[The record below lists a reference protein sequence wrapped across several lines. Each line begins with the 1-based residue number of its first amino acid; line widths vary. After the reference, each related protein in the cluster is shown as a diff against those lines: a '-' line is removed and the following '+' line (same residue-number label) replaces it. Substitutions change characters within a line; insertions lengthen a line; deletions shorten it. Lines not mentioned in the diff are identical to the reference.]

1 MHQSHYQPLPEII
14 LLDMDGTL
22 LDLRY
27 DDQFWEQ
34 FLPRAYAGHHGI
46 DIETA
51 RADLAASLKA
61 ARGTLAWYNI
71 DHWSVE
77 LGVNILQLKRE
88 YNGLIRYRPGTLD
101 FLQRTK
107 SLAIP
112 TVLATNAHPDLVEFK
127 ITALREQGLPFTSF
141 FDAIVTSHQYQAAKE
156 SIDFWAALEND
167 QCFDPKAAL
176 FVDDNLAVL
185 KAAATFGIGRCVAV
199 DQPDL
204 SKPPKAVTDYES
216 VTSLDEIQFAS

>member
-1 MHQSHYQPLPEII
+1 M
-14 LLDMDGTL
+14 
-22 LDLRY
+22 
-27 DDQFWEQ
+27 
-34 FLPRAYAGHHGI
+34 PRAYAGHYGI
-46 DIETA
+46 DIGTA
-51 RADLAASLKA
+51 RADLAARLKA
-61 ARGTLAWYNI
+61 TRGTLTWYNI
-71 DHWSVE
+71 DHWSEE

-101 FLQRTK
+101 FLQRAK

-112 TVLATNAHPDLVEFK
+112 TVLATNAHPDLVKLK
-127 ITALREQGLPFTSF
+127 ITALHEQGLPFTSF

>member
-1 MHQSHYQPLPEII
+1 MHQSHCQSQPEII

-34 FLPRAYAGHHGI
+34 FLPRAYAAHHGV
-46 DIETA
+46 DTETA
-51 RADLAASLKA
+51 RNDVAARLKA
-61 ARGTLAWYNI
+61 AQGTLTWYNI
-71 DHWSVE
+71 DHWSDE

-88 YNGLIRYRPGTLD
+88 YDGLIRYRPGTVD
-101 FLQRTK
+101 FLQRVK
-107 SLAIP
+107 LRAIP
-112 TVLATNAHPDLVEFK
+112 TVLATNAHPALVEFK
-127 ITALREQGLPFTSF
+127 ITALHEQGLPFTSF

-156 SIDFWAALEND
+156 SIEFWTALQND
-167 QCFDPKAAL
+167 QSFDPKAAL
-176 FVDDNLAVL
+176 LVDDNLAVL
-185 KAAATFGIGRCVAV
+185 KAAATFGIGRCIAV

-216 VTSLDEIQFAS
+216 VTSLNEIQFAS

>member
-1 MHQSHYQPLPEII
+1 MHQSHCQSQPEII

-34 FLPRAYAGHHGI
+34 FLPRAYAAHHGV
-46 DIETA
+46 DTETA
-51 RADLAASLKA
+51 RSDVA
-61 ARGTLAWYNI
+61 ARLKSAQGTLTWYNI
-71 DHWSVE
+71 DHWSDE

-88 YNGLIRYRPGTLD
+88 YDGLIRYRPGTVD
-101 FLQRTK
+101 FLQRVK
-107 SLAIP
+107 LRAIP
-112 TVLATNAHPDLVEFK
+112 TVLATNAHPALVEFK
-127 ITALREQGLPFTSF
+127 ITALHEQGLPFTSF

-156 SIDFWAALEND
+156 SIEFWTALQND
-167 QCFDPKAAL
+167 QSFDPKSAL
-176 FVDDNLAVL
+176 LVDDNLAVL
-185 KAAATFGIGRCVAV
+185 KAAATFGIGRCIAV

-216 VTSLDEIQFAS
+216 VTSLNEIQFAS

>member
-1 MHQSHYQPLPEII
+1 MHQSHCQPLPEII

-34 FLPRAYAGHHGI
+34 FLPRAYAAHHGI
-46 DIETA
+46 DHETA
-51 RADLAASLKA
+51 RTDVAARLKA
-61 ARGTLAWYNI
+61 ARGTLTWYNI
-71 DHWSVE
+71 DHWSEE

-88 YNGLIRYRPGTLD
+88 YNGPIRYRPGTLD
-101 FLQRTK
+101 FLQRAK

-127 ITALREQGLPFTSF
+127 VTALHEQGLPFSSF

-156 SIDFWAALEND
+156 SIDFWSALQND
-167 QCFDPKAAL
+167 QSFDPKSAL

-185 KAAATFGIGRCVAV
+185 KAATTFGIGRCIAV

>member
-1 MHQSHYQPLPEII
+1 MHQSHCQSQPEII

-34 FLPRAYAGHHGI
+34 FLPRAYAAHHGV
-46 DIETA
+46 DTETA
-51 RADLAASLKA
+51 RSDVA
-61 ARGTLAWYNI
+61 ARLKSAQGTLTWYNI
-71 DHWSVE
+71 DHWSDE

-88 YNGLIRYRPGTLD
+88 YDGLIRYRPGTVD
-101 FLQRTK
+101 FLQRVK
-107 SLAIP
+107 LRAIP
-112 TVLATNAHPDLVEFK
+112 TVLATNAHPALVEFK
-127 ITALREQGLPFTSF
+127 ITALHEQGLPFTSF

-156 SIDFWAALEND
+156 SIEFWTALQND
-167 QCFDPKAAL
+167 QSFDPKAAL
-176 FVDDNLAVL
+176 LVDDNLAVL
-185 KAAATFGIGRCVAV
+185 KAAATFGIGRCIAV

-216 VTSLDEIQFAS
+216 VTSLNEIQFAS

>member
-1 MHQSHYQPLPEII
+1 MHQSQCQPLPEII

-34 FLPRAYAGHHGI
+34 FLPRAYAGHYGI

-51 RADLAASLKA
+51 RADLAARLKA
-61 ARGTLAWYNI
+61 ARGTLTWYNI
-71 DHWSVE
+71 DHWSEE

-101 FLQRTK
+101 FLQRAK

-127 ITALREQGLPFTSF
+127 IKALHEQGLPFTSF

-156 SIDFWAALEND
+156 SINFWAALQND
-167 QCFDPKAAL
+167 QSFDPKAAL

>member
-1 MHQSHYQPLPEII
+1 MHQSHCQSQPEII

-34 FLPRAYAGHHGI
+34 FLPRAYAAHHGV
-46 DIETA
+46 DTETA
-51 RADLAASLKA
+51 RSDVA
-61 ARGTLAWYNI
+61 ARLKSAQGTLTWYNI
-71 DHWSVE
+71 DHWSEE

-88 YNGLIRYRPGTLD
+88 YAGLIRYRPGTVD
-101 FLQRTK
+101 FLQRVK
-107 SLAIP
+107 LRAIP
-112 TVLATNAHPDLVEFK
+112 TVLATNTHPALVEFK
-127 ITALREQGLPFTSF
+127 ITALHEQGLPFTSF

-156 SIDFWAALEND
+156 SIEFWTALQND
-167 QCFDPKAAL
+167 QSFDPKSAL
-176 FVDDNLAVL
+176 LVDDNLAVL
-185 KAAATFGIGRCVAV
+185 KAAATFGIGRCIAV

-216 VTSLDEIQFAS
+216 VTSLNAIQFAS

>member
-1 MHQSHYQPLPEII
+1 MLQSHCQPLPEII

-27 DDQFWEQ
+27 DDQFWDQ
-34 FLPRAYAGHHGI
+34 FLPNAYAAHHGI
-46 DIETA
+46 DHETA
-51 RADLAASLKA
+51 RADVAARLTA
-61 ARGTLAWYNI
+61 ARGTLTWYNI
-71 DHWSVE
+71 DHWSEE

-88 YNGLIRYRPGTLD
+88 YSGLIRYRPGTLD
-101 FLQRTK
+101 FLQRAR

-127 ITALREQGLPFTSF
+127 MTALHEQGLPFSSF
-141 FDAIVTSHQYQAAKE
+141 FDAIVTSHQYQAPKE
-156 SIDFWAALEND
+156 SVDFWSALQND
-167 QCFDPKAAL
+167 QSFDPKAAL

-185 KAAATFGIGRCVAV
+185 KAATTFGIGRCIAV

-204 SKPPKAVTDYES
+204 SKPPIAVTDYES